1 MPIPDIRSLPIR
13 NVGKRNAHEFIS
25 KSKKFLYFE
34 EICRKL
40 FKENF
45 LHRSKRPVRAPEQR
59 R

>member
-1 MPIPDIRSLPIR
+1 MPSPDKRSVTIR
-13 NVGKRNAHEFIS
+13 NVGNRNAHEFIS

-45 LHRSKRPVRAPEQR
+45 LHRSKKPVRAPEQR